1 MYATN
6 GYVLKQQEL
15 PLPTEFEMITA
26 EQLKREL
33 PNLKNA
39 VDVAIQMVKKWD
51 QKRAKLNLKN
61 WNN

>member
-1 MYATN
+1 
-6 GYVLKQQEL
+6 LKQQEL

-39 VDVAIQMVKKWD
+39 IDVASNMVSKWNEYRIE
-51 QKRAKLNLKN
+51 KGLES
-61 WNN
+61 W